1 MGVAI
6 ASGSVSQPMTG
17 RVSRRSS
24 GWGEINGDEGNQEKE
39 DKEERPA
46 GLKEEDSF
54 DAMPEG
60 TTETTTTATT
70 KN

>member
-6 ASGSVSQPMTG
+6 ASGSVNQPMTG

-24 GWGEINGDEGNQEKE
+24 GWGEITGDECDREKE

-46 GLKEEDSF
+46 ELKEEDSF
-54 DAMPEG
+54 DDVPEG
-60 TTETTTTATT
+60 TTETTTTVTT